1 MDGLPED
8 LYEYRLFTCDYAE
21 RGNTNY
27 VNVKSFD
34 DRESA
39 LVYASEILGL
49 KRRHELYEF
58 EITKQLNE
66 SKILKLHK
74 LESEFLQYKTEK
86 LDLINNI
93 KIVSSGKHPVLESK
107 TISELM
113 RIYYGAI
120 GSQCPRCE
128 SELQT
133 PIFNTIY
140 RNNAS

>member
-1 MDGLPED
+1 MD
-8 LYEYRLFTCDYAE
+8 YQKIY
-21 RGNTNY
+21 TNIVY
-27 VNVKSFD
+27 LLVITQNKEIQITLMLNHFD

-49 KRRHELYEF
+49 KRRHVLYEF